1 LIPQLRVEL
10 IPEAVAHEVDG
21 DDGEGDGH
29 ARGDGQTRVG
39 RGALP
44 LRRSTC
50 PRFAIGRLLPR
61 HSRRN
66 PLPFA
71 GVAATLWLFSARR
84 AEARGP
90 AMRQLPTV
98 SSGLESAEWL
108 TEPERE
114 AILRFKDGLT
124 ALPGAA
130 VERMILFGSRARGE
144 GDEGSDLD
152 LAVIL
157 AGEEGPYWRA
167 IVDVATELNLEYEY
181 RIRLSPLIL
190 SRAKLVE
197 LWDRERGI
205 AHAILVEGIEV

>member
-1 LIPQLRVEL
+1 
-10 IPEAVAHEVDG
+10 
-21 DDGEGDGH
+21 
-29 ARGDGQTRVG
+29 
-39 RGALP
+39 
-44 LRRSTC
+44 
-50 PRFAIGRLLPR
+50 
-61 HSRRN
+61 
-66 PLPFA
+66 
-71 GVAATLWLFSARR
+71 
-84 AEARGP
+84 
-90 AMRQLPTV
+90 MRQLPTV
-98 SSGLESAEWL
+98 SRGLQSAEWL

-130 VERMILFGSRARGE
+130 VERVILFGSRARGE

-157 AGEEGPYWRA
+157 AGEEGPYWRV